1 MRMRMRDV
9 VNTRA
14 ATQVSTE
21 SDAHLVWGGSEE
33 FAEEQGVSGDADRAV
48 SNE

>member
-1 MRMRMRDV
+1 MRMWDI

-21 SDAHLVWGGSEE
+21 SDAHLVWGGREE